1 MRGLTESPRSAR
13 ISTVNRGRYF
23 SSTSSLIN
31 PPNSR
36 KVTRVAR
43 RPTDD
48 DGWFETDGMDHLAR
62 EVFEEIVPD
71 SYDTGLLD
79 SKGAPIHRAMWKNG
93 IGFRAEV
100 WWDENDG

>member
-23 SSTSSLIN
+23 SSTST
-31 PPNSR
+31 
-36 KVTRVAR
+36 KAR

-62 EVFEEIVPD
+62 EVFEVEIPD